1 VAIIRTALAELHVP
15 AFACLIGVL
24 SGLLNNF
31 SDFLAYA
38 RIELKIKHRFF
49 TYRLILIQGFQRT
62 SGQRVFDTGSTE
74 HFSG

>member
-1 VAIIRTALAELHVP
+1 MVIIRTALAELRVP

-38 RIELKIKHRFF
+38 RIELKIKQCFM
-49 TYRLILIQGFQRT
+49 LI
-62 SGQRVFDTGSTE
+62 D
-74 HFSG
+74 